1 MAVLDLLAPDQR
13 AVVGLVL
20 QQGRSYQ
27 EIADLL
33 GISRSAV
40 RARAH
45 AGLAALAPR
54 DAEVPA
60 DEAAQLAD
68 FLLGQQDAE
77 RASETRELIAE
88 SADARTWATRVGER
102 LREIAP
108 DRVPAVT
115 VAEDAPRPR
124 PRSARAAAPAV
135 ADPAPAAAGPAPSA
149 AGPASDAASPATAAA
164 GPAPS
169 AAGPASTAAGP
180 APTAGPDP
188 TAGPAPTAGSA
199 PPRSSKLGGILLIAG
214 AVIVVAVVLAF
225 VFLRGD
231 DDKGSQTASQPTAT
245 PTATA
250 TPRIVAQVPLTGVGS
265 ASKAKGTMTVFL
277 VGQQLG
283 FQIEGQN
290 VPPNKSRDRYGVWFT
305 GPGGKTDLIGVAG
318 DPVGSNGALGVLGPP
333 TDKAQ
338 QFPQQ
343 LANHRQVVVSRET
356 KSGPRQPGPVIL
368 RGKLPTGSN

>member
-68 FLLGQQDAE
+68 FLLGQQDDEHA
-77 RASETRELIAE
+77 RASRELIAE
-88 SADARTWATRVGER
+88 STDARAWATGVGER

-108 DRVPAVT
+108 DRVPDFAPS
-115 VAEDAPRPR
+115 ADAPRPR
-124 PRSARAAAPAV
+124 PRSPRDAS
-135 ADPAPAAAGPAPSA
+135 PAPAATGPAPA
-149 AGPASDAASPATAAA
+149 AT
-164 GPAPS
+164 
-169 AAGPASTAAGP
+169 
-180 APTAGPDP
+180 
-188 TAGPAPTAGSA
+188 GSA

-214 AVIVVAVVLAF
+214 AAIVVAVVLAV

-231 DDKGSQTASQPTAT
+231 DDDKGSQSAAQPTAT
-245 PTATA
+245 ATATA
-250 TPRIVAQVPLTGVGS
+250 TPRVVGQIPLTGAGS
-265 ASKAKGTMTVFL
+265 ASKAKGTLTLFL
-277 VGQQLG
+277 VGRQLG
-283 FQIEGQN
+283 FQIEGQD
-290 VPPNKSRDRYGVWFT
+290 VPPNKSTDRYAVWFT
-305 GPGGKTDLIGVAG
+305 GPGGKADLIGVAR
-318 DPVGSNGALGVLGPP
+318 DPVGSDGALGVAGPP
-333 TDKAQ
+333 TDNAQ
-338 QFPQQ
+338 TFPQQ
-343 LANHRQVVVSRET
+343 LANHRRVVVSRET
-356 KSGPRQPGPVIL
+356 KAGAKQPGPIIL
-368 RGKLPTGSN
+368 RGKLPAGSG

>member
-45 AGLAALAPR
+45 AGLATLAPR

-77 RASETRELIAE
+77 RARATRELIAE
-88 SADARTWATRVGER
+88 SSDARTWANGVGER

-108 DRVPAVT
+108 DRVPDLA
-115 VAEDAPRPR
+115 APDDAPRPR
-124 PRSARAAAPAV
+124 PRSRREAT
-135 ADPAPAAAGPAPSA
+135 PAAAATGT
-149 AGPASDAASPATAAA
+149 ASVATHAAS
-164 GPAPS
+164 G
-169 AAGPASTAAGP
+169 ASGA
-180 APTAGPDP
+180 
-188 TAGPAPTAGSA
+188 A

-214 AVIVVAVVLAF
+214 AAIVVAAVLIFVVLSG
-225 VFLRGD
+225 GD
-231 DDKGSQTASQPTAT
+231 DDKGSETAAQPTAT

-250 TPRIVAQVPLTGVGS
+250 TPRVVAQVPLKGAGS
-265 ASKAKGTMTVFL
+265 AAKAKGAMTVYL
-277 VGQQLG
+277 IGQQLA
-283 FQIEGQN
+283 FQIEGQD
-290 VPPNKSRDRYGVWFT
+290 VPPNKSTDRYAVWFT
-305 GPGGKTDLIGVAG
+305 GPGGKADLIGVAR
-318 DPVGSNGALGVLGPP
+318 DPVGSDGALGVSGPP
-333 TDKAQ
+333 TDSAQ

-356 KSGPRQPGPVIL
+356 KAGAKQPGPVIL
-368 RGKLPTGSN
+368 RGKLPTSSN

>member
-1 MAVLDLLAPDQR
+1 MTVLDRLAPDQR

-68 FLLGQQDAE
+68 FLLGQQDSE
-77 RASETRELIAE
+77 RARETRELIAE
-88 SADARTWATRVGER
+88 SADARAWATGVGER
-102 LREIAP
+102 LRELAP
-108 DRVPAVT
+108 DRVPD
-115 VAEDAPRPR
+115 VAATEDAPRPR
-124 PRSARAAAPAV
+124 PRSARGAAPA
-135 ADPAPAAAGPAPSA
+135 AAGPAPAAAGPAPA
-149 AGPASDAASPATAAA
+149 
-164 GPAPS
+164 
-169 AAGPASTAAGP
+169 
-180 APTAGPDP
+180 
-188 TAGPAPTAGSA
+188 TAGSA

-231 DDKGSQTASQPTAT
+231 DDTGSQAASQATAT

-250 TPRIVAQVPLTGVGS
+250 TPRIVAQVPLTGVGP

-277 VGQQLG
+277 VGRQLG

-305 GPGGKTDLIGVAG
+305 GPGGKADLIGVAG
-318 DPVGSNGALGVLGPP
+318 DPVGSDGALGVLGPP

-356 KSGPRQPGPVIL
+356 KSGPTQPGPMIL
-368 RGKLPTGSN
+368 RGRLPTGSN